1 MNMNKKLF
9 AVKILM
15 LLLVSAVFA
24 QEGKKNITLEELWLE
39 YKFQQEYVEGGK
51 SMKDGEHYTVVEEN
65 SIRKYAYATG
75 EKVTD
80 VVTPSDVTLN
90 GEDEPVKIGGY
101 SFSPDESKVVITA
114 NSEKIYRRSSKADVY
129 VLDLKTKN
137 FQKLTDKGKVSH
149 ASLSPTENKVAYVWE
164 NNLYLKDLTS
174 GDEVAITSD
183 GEWNHIINGMCDWVY
198 EEEFE
203 FTKAFEWSPDGKYI
217 AYYRFD
223 ESEVKEFSMDYFR
236 GNLYP
241 EQYKFKYPK
250 AGEKNSD
257 VEMYIYSLESGKPVK
272 VDVGSEKDQYIPRIK
287 WMANPG
293 KLCVFRMNRLQ
304 NGLEL
309 LEADAKTG
317 STVTFFNETSKTYVE
332 IHDNL
337 RFLEDGKH
345 FIWTSEMSGYN
356 HIYKYPLNG
365 RAGKQITEG
374 EWDVT
379 KLHGVDEEKGLIYY
393 QSAEQG
399 QQFRAEYVINLKGKD
414 KKKLTEGTGTND
426 AEYSEGCKYFI
437 NTFNSAN
444 SPGEIVLYNSEG
456 KRIRTL
462 VDNKRL
468 KDLMKEYALT
478 NKEFFSFS
486 TTEGVQLNAWMIKPP
501 DFDASKKYPV
511 FVTIYG
517 GPGSGT
523 VVDEFAG
530 INYFWHQMLAQ
541 NGYLVVSVD
550 NRGTGA
556 RGRDFKN
563 CTYQQL
569 GKYET
574 IDQIEAA
581 KYLGTLGFVDASRI
595 GIQGWSY
602 GGYLSS
608 LCITKGAEYFKAAIA
623 VAPVTNW
630 RFYDSIY
637 TERYMRTPQEN
648 ASGYDD
654 NSPIN
659 HVEKLKGK
667 YLLVHGTA
675 DDNVHFQN
683 TAEMISALV
692 KANKQF
698 DLFVYPDKNHG
709 IYGGTTRYHLYTKM
723 TNFILENL

>member
-1 MNMNKKLF
+1 MKMKKKLF
-9 AVKILM
+9 AVKLLI
-15 LLLVSAVFA
+15 LLVTPMVFA
-24 QEGKKNITLEELWLE
+24 QQGKKDITLEEIWLE
-39 YKFQQEYVEGGK
+39 YKFMPEFVEGGK
-51 SMKDGEHYTVVEEN
+51 SMEDGEHYTIVEDN
-65 SIRKYAYATG
+65 GISKYAYATG
-75 EKVTD
+75 KKVD
-80 VVTPSDVTLN
+80 GLVKPGDITPKGDTSAVDIANYNFSL
-90 GEDEPVKIGGY
+90 DEG
-101 SFSPDESKVVITA
+101 KVVIGTE
-114 NSEKIYRRSSKADVY
+114 SEKIYRRSSKAIFH
-129 VLDLKTKN
+129 VLDLKTKD
-137 FQKLTDKGKVSH
+137 FQLLTDKGKVSH
-149 ASLSPTENKVAYVWE
+149 ATVSPTENKVAYVWE
-164 NNLYLKDLTS
+164 NDLYVKDLTN
-174 GDEVAITSD
+174 GKEIAITSD

-203 FTKAFEWSPDGKYI
+203 FTKAFQWSPDGKYI

-223 ESEVKEFSMDYFR
+223 ESEVREFSMDYYGGR
-236 GNLYP
+236 LYP
-241 EQYKFKYPK
+241 KQYQFKYPK

-257 VEMYIYSLESGKPVK
+257 VEIYIYSLENSKSVK
-272 VDVGSEKDQYIPRIK
+272 IDIGNEKDQYIPRIK
-287 WMANPG
+287 WMANPE
-293 KLCVFRMNRLQ
+293 KLCVFKMNRLQ
-304 NGLEL
+304 NSLEL
-309 LEADAKTG
+309 LEADAKNG
-317 STVTFFNETSKTYVE
+317 STVTFFSETSDTYIE

-337 RFLEDGKH
+337 RFLKDGKH

-365 RAGKQITEG
+365 KAGKQITEG
-374 EWDVT
+374 KWDVT
-379 KLHGVDEEKGLIYY
+379 KLHGVDEENELIYY

-399 QQFRAEYVINLKGKD
+399 PQFRAEYVIDFKGKD
-414 KKKLTEGTGTND
+414 KKKLTENTGMND
-426 AEYSEGCKYFI
+426 AEYSEGFKYFI

-456 KRIRTL
+456 KHIRTL
-462 VDNKRL
+462 VDNKKL
-468 KDLMKEYALT
+468 KDLMKEYAIT
-478 NKEFFSFS
+478 DKEFFSFS
-486 TTEGVQLNAWMIKPP
+486 TSTGVQLNAWMIKPSN
-501 DFDASKKYPV
+501 FDESKKYPV

-517 GPGSGT
+517 GPGSNT
-523 VVDEFAG
+523 VSDEFG
-530 INYFWHQMLAQ
+530 SFNYFWHEMLAQ
-541 NGYLVVSVD
+541 KGYIIVSVD

-556 RGRDFKN
+556 RGREFKN

-581 KYLGTLGFVDASRI
+581 KYLGTLSYVDAKRI

-608 LCITKGAEYFKAAIA
+608 LCITKGADYFKAAIA

-637 TERYMRTPQEN
+637 TERYMRTPQKN
-648 ASGYDD
+648 ADGYDD

-659 HVEKLKGK
+659 HVEKLKGE

-683 TAEMISALV
+683 TTEMINALV
-692 KANKQF
+692 RANKQF